1 MPAMA
6 GICTGRAVKAGLVL
20 RHNVLTMSSSNCQ
33 SESHHAPRY
42 VQIGLRMAQLIES
55 GAFKPGQRLPSVRDT
70 AALQGVSLATAMQ
83 AFRWLEERGLA
94 QARPK
99 VGYFAKTNRTQLA
112 VPHAKQASAHSGL
125 AAGHSR
131 TELLA
136 MRPAGDPEAVDGV
149 NLGGT
154 CPRDSSLFDESRV
167 RIALSRAT
175 RVHRRTLVEYTGE
188 EGTLAFKN
196 AVARR
201 ALHLG
206 CALQPQNVQVA
217 FSCIHAVSLC
227 LMAVT
232 RPGDVVALES
242 PTFFGFLDLLESM
255 NLRVVE
261 IPSHPRTGMSLQALA
276 LALETQPIRAVV
288 AVPTLSNPLG
298 AIMPLAQK
306 KALVHLLAS
315 HQVPLIEDVVFND
328 LLASDERR
336 RAAKAFDEAGGV
348 MVCGSFSKTLTPG
361 VRLGWLE
368 AGRWRDQVA
377 SLKRVHGVATN
388 EVLEHALADLLT
400 QSAYEPQMR
409 RLAVTMAE
417 RLRQARQIIAQSFP
431 KGTRVSNPVAGYTLW
446 VELPHELDSMHLF
459 DCARAQGIRF
469 GPGRLFSAS
478 DRYNHCLRLSFSG
491 TWGPREQE
499 GLAQLGQ
506 LAKALLDEL
515 RA

>member
-1 MPAMA
+1 
-6 GICTGRAVKAGLVL
+6 
-20 RHNVLTMSSSNCQ
+20 MSFQ
-33 SESHHAPRY
+33 APRSESSPAPRY
-42 VQIGLRMAQLIES
+42 VQIGSRMAQLIEA
-55 GAFKPGQRLPSVRDT
+55 GAFKVGQRLPSVRDT

-99 VGYFAKTNRTQLA
+99 AGYFVQSVRAKMALPHMGQPPVGS
-112 VPHAKQASAHSGL
+112 VPV
-125 AAGHSR
+125 AGRSR
-131 TELLA
+131 TELFSMVLSG
-136 MRPAGDPEAVDGV
+136 MGDADEEI

-167 RIALSRAT
+167 RIALSRAA
-175 RVHRRTLVEYTGE
+175 RVHRRTLVQYTGE

-206 CALQPQNVQVA
+206 CALQPHNVQVTV
-217 FSCIHAVSLC
+217 SCIHAVSLC
-227 LMAVT
+227 LQAVT
-232 RPGDVVALES
+232 QAGDVVALES
-242 PTFFGFLDLLESM
+242 PTFFGFLDLLESL

-276 LALETQPIRAVV
+276 LALQTQPIRAVV

-306 KALVHLLAS
+306 KALVQLLAQ
-315 HQVPLIEDVVFND
+315 HEVPLIEDVVFND

-361 VRLGWLE
+361 VRLGWVE
-368 AGRWRDQVA
+368 AGRWREPVA
-377 SLKRVHGVATN
+377 SLKRVHGVATT

-409 RLAVTMAE
+409 RLASAMAG
-417 RLRQARQIIAQSFP
+417 RLRQARQLIGQSFP

-446 VELPHELDSMHLF
+446 VELPGGLDSMHLYE
-459 DCARAQGIRF
+459 CALAHGIRF

-478 DRYNHCLRLSFSG
+478 DRYNHCMRLSFSG
-491 TWGPREQE
+491 GWGAREQQ
-499 GLAQLGQ
+499 GLCQLGQ
-506 LAKALLDEL
+506 LASALL
-515 RA
+515 RAREA

>member
-1 MPAMA
+1 
-6 GICTGRAVKAGLVL
+6 
-20 RHNVLTMSSSNCQ
+20 MSTYSSLP
-33 SESHHAPRY
+33 ESSLAPRY
-42 VQIGLRMAQLIES
+42 VQIGTRMAQLIES
-55 GAFKPGQRLPSVRDT
+55 GAFKARQRLPSVRDT
-70 AALQGVSLATAMQ
+70 AALEGVSLATAMQ

-99 VGYFAKTNRTQLA
+99 AGYFVKTVRAKMALPQLDQ
-112 VPHAKQASAHSGL
+112 PPAHGRPVT
-125 AAGHSR
+125 GPSR

-136 MRPAGDPEAVDGV
+136 MGPSDRPEAEEEV

-188 EGTLAFKN
+188 EGTLALKN

-201 ALHLG
+201 ALHIG
-206 CALQPQNVQVA
+206 CALEPKNVQVA
-217 FSCIHAVSLC
+217 SSCIHAVSLC
-227 LMAVT
+227 LSAVT
-232 RPGDVVALES
+232 RPGDLVALES
-242 PTFFGFLDLLESM
+242 PTFFGFLDLLETM
-255 NLRVVE
+255 HLRVME

-276 LALETQPIRAVV
+276 LALQTQPIRAVV

-306 KALVHLLAS
+306 KALVQLLAS

-377 SLKRVHGVATN
+377 SLKRVYGVATN

-446 VELPHELDSMHLF
+446 VELPHALDSMRLF
-459 DCARAQGIRF
+459 DCAGNVGIRF

-478 DRYNHCLRLSFSG
+478 DRYNHSLRLSFSG
-491 TWGPREQE
+491 GWGPREQQ
-499 GLAQLGQ
+499 GLARLGQ
-506 LAKALLDEL
+506 LAQALLDQI
-515 RA
+515 RH